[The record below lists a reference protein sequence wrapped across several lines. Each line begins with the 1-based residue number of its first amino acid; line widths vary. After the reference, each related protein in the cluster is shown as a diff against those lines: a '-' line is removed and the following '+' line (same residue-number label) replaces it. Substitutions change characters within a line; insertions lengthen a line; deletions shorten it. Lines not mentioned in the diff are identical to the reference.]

1 MIDLTRA
8 LLWRSVLPGIAGA
21 WLVGL
26 AGAFV
31 LRLEGAG
38 AMSLIPLGAS
48 AAATLLLLAW
58 ASAWVIGPSRR
69 LQTRL
74 MEAAQTSVAP
84 NAGEEVGDL
93 LEGIASLAK
102 RCERTE
108 ASLRRERANISTL
121 LEGHSDAA
129 FVVEQSGRIL
139 WANPSAVE
147 LFGVGGAQMRGAS
160 IRDLA
165 TREKL
170 LSLLGEAQG
179 GAIARGSVR
188 IPTRHGERTFETVAA
203 PWRSD
208 ETDQAC
214 AMALMRDVTDLAEAL
229 RIRTDFVANAS
240 HELRTP
246 LTAIR
251 VAIETLQSGAR
262 DDPEM
267 GERLLSMVAAHV
279 NRLESL
285 VQDLLDLARVE
296 GGGRPIRVEVFDRE
310 LLIRS
315 MLAEFDPVCRERS
328 VRIEFDWPESLTGFL
343 TAPTLLGLSLRNL
356 LDNATKFCYEGTAVV
371 VRGRETAAGI
381 RIEVVDRGVGI
392 PLGQQQ
398 RVFERFY
405 QVDQARSGGEGAFGL
420 GAKRGTGLGLSIV
433 RHAMRTMGGEVGIES
448 VLREG
453 TTAWLEAPIPP
464 RLSAQRWA
472 TEARPAAR
480 EGGAAMDPPAGHADQ
495 TGA

>member
-8 LLWRSVLPGIAGA
+8 LLWRSVFPGIVGA
-21 WLVGL
+21 WLVGV
-26 AGAFV
+26 AGAV
-31 LRLEGAG
+31 ALWKQGAG
-38 AMSLIPLGAS
+38 VMSLLPLGA
-48 AAATLLLLAW
+48 AAIATGALLAW
-58 ASAWVIGPSRR
+58 ASAWVLGPSRR
-69 LQTRL
+69 LQARL
-74 MEAAQTSVAP
+74 MEAAQASGPQGPA
-84 NAGEEVGDL
+84 EEVGDL

-108 ASLRRERANISTL
+108 SSLRRERANLGTL
-121 LEGHSDAA
+121 LDGHADAA
-129 FVVEQSGRIL
+129 FVVEKAGRVL
-139 WANPSAVE
+139 WANTSANE
-147 LFGVGGAQMRGAS
+147 LFGVGGRSLRGAS
-160 IRDLA
+160 IRDVA

-170 LSLLGEAQG
+170 LSLLDEALV
-179 GAIARGSVR
+179 GSTSRASIR
-188 IPTRHGERTFETVAA
+188 IPTRQGERTFEAMA
-203 PWRSD
+203 IPWRSEESD
-208 ETDQAC
+208 ERC

-279 NRLESL
+279 KRLESL

-296 GGGRPIRVEVFDRE
+296 GGGRPIRVEAFDRE

-315 MLAEFDPVCRERS
+315 MLAEFEPVCRERN
-328 VRIEFDWPESLTGFL
+328 VTIEFDWPESLNGFV

-356 LDNATKFCYEGTAVV
+356 LDNATKFCFEGTAVV
-371 VRGRETAAGI
+371 VRGRAKADGI
-381 RIEVVDRGVGI
+381 RIEVIDRGVGI

-405 QVDQARSGGEGAFGL
+405 QVDQARSGGENTYGL

-453 TTAWLEAPIPP
+453 TTAWLEAPTPP
-464 RLSAQRWA
+464 RLSTQRWA
-472 TEARPAAR
+472 SDLRPAQREAESGREARD
-480 EGGAAMDPPAGHADQ
+480 GGPDTAD
-495 TGA
+495 A